1 MTIEEAAEILEEI
14 KHIIPPEYTDSTLD
28 TLSNNEGRE

>member
-14 KHIIPPEYTDSTLD
+14 KHIMPPENTDSRLD
-28 TLSNNEGRE
+28 TLNNEWSE

>member
-14 KHIIPPEYTDSTLD
+14 KHIMPPENTDSTVKMKGATD
-28 TLSNNEGRE
+28 NG